1 MKKVKI
7 TLAVVVVFVIILA
20 IIRGCMS
27 LSKPDSIQGLDK
39 NKNTKIIE
47 EKIESL
53 KLLQEYSFCKELYD
67 EIKYYIEDDYI
78 NNRLGSNQSENDQ
91 WKNNLSTQLYS
102 AYTEKFIQQAFYVF
116 GGSEWDIKKLNFI
129 RSEYQFL
136 QKEGYKTGML
146 EQNSNP
152 DKKLNEIKTILNKFD
167 EIKDFI
173 NSCLEFSFTNDD
185 LYAEFP
191 ISSTQNKII
200 KSKKYLKNNL
210 ENNYVKNCGI
220 LKDGLNM
227 VPQILFEAHV
237 KYLDN
242 KISSWSGQ
250 YVNNTSQ
257 KDYSDNLFSP
267 LKTEID
273 MLYNDIYKGIN
284 IDIEYKKLENKLI
297 EESSAAYEHFN

>member
-7 TLAVVVVFVIILA
+7 ALAVIVVVA
-20 IIRGCMS
+20 IIMVTIRGFMS
-27 LSKPDSIQGLDK
+27 VGTSDTIQLPENESAK
-39 NKNTKIIE
+39 RIE

-53 KLLQEYSFCKELYD
+53 KLLQEYSFCKELYE
-67 EIKYYIEDDYI
+67 EIKYYIEDDFS

-91 WKNNLSTQLYS
+91 WLKNLSTQLYS

-129 RSEYQFL
+129 RSEYQVL
-136 QKEGYKTGML
+136 QKEGYLTGML
-146 EQNSNP
+146 EKNSNP
-152 DKKLNEIKTILNKFD
+152 DKKLNEIKIILYKYD
-167 EIKDFI
+167 EITGFL
-173 NSCLEFSFTNDD
+173 NSCKAFSFTSDD
-185 LYAEFP
+185 LYEEFP
-191 ISSTQNKII
+191 ISSVQTKII
-200 KSKKYLKNNL
+200 RSKDYLKNKL
-210 ENNYVKNCGI
+210 ENNYVKFCER
-220 LKDGLNM
+220 LKKDLNN
-227 VPQILFEAHV
+227 VPQVLFNAHV

-257 KDYSDNLFSP
+257 KDYSDNLFTP

-284 IDIEYKKLENKLI
+284 IDIEYNKLETKLN